1 MLKAQTQ
8 EELRKRILTLVSE
21 YVRTNEPEDFVPRKN
36 WIHYA
41 GRVFD
46 ENEFVNLVDAAL
58 DGWVTAGRFT
68 EEFESSLA
76 SYLGAY
82 SSLTVNSGSSANL
95 VTVSSLTSPLLGD
108 RRLKKGD
115 EVITVSAGFPT
126 TVNPIIQNG
135 LIPVFLDIEPGTYN
149 IKADLIDD
157 AISDRTKAIV
167 IAHALGNPFD
177 LETVTKIARKHNL
190 FLALS
195 DNSTVCYI
203 VSEVY
208 NKNSDSGIRWDS
220 IAYDWKVDSPLLS
233 ERDRNFPS
241 FAEFKSPFNY
251 TNSIQEV

>member
-58 DGWVTAGRFT
+58 DGWITAGRFT
-68 EEFESSLA
+68 EEFESSLS
-76 SYLGAY
+76 SYLGVY

-135 LIPVFLDIEPGTYN
+135 LIPVFWT
-149 IKADLIDD
+149 
-157 AISDRTKAIV
+157 
-167 IAHALGNPFD
+167 
-177 LETVTKIARKHNL
+177 
-190 FLALS
+190 
-195 DNSTVCYI
+195 
-203 VSEVY
+203 
-208 NKNSDSGIRWDS
+208 
-220 IAYDWKVDSPLLS
+220 
-233 ERDRNFPS
+233 
-241 FAEFKSPFNY
+241 
-251 TNSIQEV
+251 